1 MGGYMREWIAVTE
14 RLPMD
19 DVRVLAFDGE
29 DVFESEYWGGG
40 WEWDADVIFWM
51 PLPEPPEVT

>member
-1 MGGYMREWIAVTE
+1 MSEWIAVTE